1 MSLDAKDNSILKL
14 LILNPRMPYSH
25 IADILGI
32 SRPTVKK
39 RIKRMLA
46 DESII
51 ISAKKNLKN
60 QSGKVAIL
68 GLEVK
73 SEEHWDECIK
83 KINTLPWVQ
92 MGLRSIGK
100 SNLHVVIYGENDE
113 ILERNINDFRY
124 FHCVNF
130 IEVKVLGK
138 PILGL
143 M

>member
-1 MSLDAKDNSILKL
+1 MSLDAIDTSILKL
-14 LILNPRMPYSH
+14 LRIDARMPISH
-25 IADILGI
+25 IADTLGI
-32 SRPTVKK
+32 SRATVKK
-39 RIKRMLA
+39 RINRMLN
-46 DESII
+46 DELIFL
-51 ISAKKNLKN
+51 SAQRNLKN

-73 SEEHWDECIK
+73 SEEHWDECIE

-100 SNLHVVIYGENDE
+100 SNLHVVVYGENDE

-138 PILGL
+138 PIIGSI
-143 M
+143 